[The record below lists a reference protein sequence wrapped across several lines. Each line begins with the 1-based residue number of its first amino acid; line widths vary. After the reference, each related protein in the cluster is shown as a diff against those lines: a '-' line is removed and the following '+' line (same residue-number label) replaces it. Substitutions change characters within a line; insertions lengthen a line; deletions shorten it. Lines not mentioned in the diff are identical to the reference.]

1 MTDPR
6 EHLLKMQKGFK
17 KRQTKLTREV
27 QECNENLNE
36 VWRAAGE
43 WLAREEEW
51 KESEEGKAAL
61 NKNVADEQDIISER
75 GGLEEKLKVAEQL
88 LRGVDD
94 ALKAF
99 P

>member
-17 KRQTKLTREV
+17 TRRTKLTREI
-27 QECNENLNE
+27 QKCNDSLDE
-36 VWRAAGE
+36 VWKAAGE
-43 WLAREEEW
+43 WLARDEEW
-51 KESEEGKAAL
+51 KESDEGKAAL

-75 GGLEEKLKVAEQL
+75 GGLEEKLKVAEQR
-88 LRGVDD
+88 LRDVDD